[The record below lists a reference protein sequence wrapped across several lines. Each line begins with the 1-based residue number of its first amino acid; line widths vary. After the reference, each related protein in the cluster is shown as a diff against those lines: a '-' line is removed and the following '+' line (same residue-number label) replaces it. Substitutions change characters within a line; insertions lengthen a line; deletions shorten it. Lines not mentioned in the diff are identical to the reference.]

1 MSGPASTRSMSA
13 SAQARGQHE
22 EAQADAA
29 RLLTMPSA
37 LAELTLPEAQAV
49 IGYTRHCR
57 FEAGTTVIAQ
67 GEHEATDFMFLVLS
81 GDVTIENIVVSRSD
95 PIVVSVL
102 GPGNLI
108 GEMGLLDGAPRS
120 ASCVASTDVTAAVL
134 TRDALSGLIRD
145 DPAIGAKLLIA
156 VSQRLAA
163 RLREGGQKL
172 LAYTQLART
181 MQDEIDSLDRVIAAA
196 HATSTAATNAAAASS
211 RLERREEALA
221 LPARPV
227 A

>member
-1 MSGPASTRSMSA
+1 MLPSTA
-13 SAQARGQHE
+13 
-22 EAQADAA
+22 ADDDRTEAA

-37 LAELTLPEAQAV
+37 LATLSLGEALLV
-49 IGYTRHCR
+49 IAYTKRSR
-57 FEAGTTVIAQ
+57 FEAGTTVIMQ
-67 GEHEATDFMFLVLS
+67 GEHEATDFMFLLLS

-102 GPGNLI
+102 GPGSLV

-120 ASCVASTDVTAAVL
+120 ASCVAATEVTAAVL
-134 TRDALSGLIRD
+134 TRDALSCLIRD
-145 DPAIGAKLLIA
+145 DPAVGAKLLIA
-156 VSQRLAA
+156 ISQRLAA

-196 HATSTAATNAAAASS
+196 TSSS
-211 RLERREEALA
+211 LERREEAVA
-221 LPARPV
+221 LPVPARAV